1 MTMTTTTKTARQF
14 GLAYYIAQAI
24 KTRQFGHTYVHTGG
38 RAQFQHGDITFFVTG
53 YGRSLQGGGH
63 KYKVSATRDGK
74 TVPTAELRALA

>member
-1 MTMTTTTKTARQF
+1 MTMTTTTKTTRQF
-14 GLAYYIAQAI
+14 DLAYYIAQAI
-24 KTRQFGHTYVHTGG
+24 KTRQFGHTYVHAG
-38 RAQFQHGDITFFVTG
+38 APHQFEHGDIYFSVAG